1 MLVRRSVTALA
12 ALVLL
17 STAACGSDGEEGSS
31 GSSTAGGETLKGLA
45 VSGDFG
51 EKPTIKIDGL
61 EVEKVESAELIEG
74 DGPEVTKES
83 YVDYRFSIVNID
95 GEEVAG
101 NYQENE
107 PTQLVVA
114 SQPKSIIDAV
124 VGTRIG
130 SRVAIAI
137 PVKDLVGDEGAPQ
150 AGLEPD
156 ADMVLVFD
164 MIEEGEA
171 PPAPAE
177 CKDAGK
183 LTDEPEVV
191 AEGDDVTGLDFSGS
205 PENPPCELQVITL
218 KKGDGPKVKVGD
230 ELQADYYGTV
240 WGGEEPFDSSFE
252 RGEPA
257 TFPLAEGSLI
267 DGWVKGLEGVN
278 VGSRVMLVIPPE
290 QGYGE
295 QGSGDQIPGNSTLV
309 FVIDVLGV

>member
-1 MLVRRSVTALA
+1 MRVRRSVTALA

-17 STAACGSDGEEGSS
+17 STAACGSDGEGGSS
-31 GSSTAGGETLKGLA
+31 DSAGGETLDGLT

-51 EKPTIKIDGL
+51 EKPTIKIDEL
-61 EVEKVESAELIEG
+61 DVEKVESAELIEG
-74 DGPEVTKES
+74 DGPEVTKDS

-107 PTQLVVA
+107 PTELVVA
-114 SQPKSIIDAV
+114 QQPQSIIDAV

-137 PVKDLVGDEGAPQ
+137 PVKDLVGDQGAPQ

-191 AEGDDVTGLDFSGS
+191 AEGDTVTGLDFSGS

-218 KKGDGPKVKVGD
+218 TKGNGKTVKVGD
-230 ELQADYYGTV
+230 EIKAHYYGTV

-267 DGWVKGLEGVN
+267 DGWVKGLEGVK

-290 QGYGE
+290 QGYGD
-295 QGSGDQIPGNSTLV
+295 QGSGDQIPGGSTLV

>member
-17 STAACGSDGEEGSS
+17 STAACGSDGGGSDS
-31 GSSTAGGETLKGLA
+31 ASTGGATLDGLT
-45 VSGDFG
+45 VTGDFG
-51 EKPTIKIDGL
+51 KKPKVEIDGL
-61 EVEKVESAELIEG
+61 DVDGVESAELIAG
-74 DGPEVTKES
+74 DGGEVTKES
-83 YVDYRFSIVNID
+83 YVDYQVVVVNASS
-95 GEEVAG
+95 GEVLQDSYGQPEPIQMAVA
-101 NYQENE
+101 QQ
-107 PTQLVVA
+107 PPLVTDA
-114 SQPKSIIDAV
+114 IIGAQ
-124 VGTRIG
+124 IG
-130 SRVAIAI
+130 SRVAIAA
-137 PVKDLVGDEGAPQ
+137 PVEELVGEGGAAQVGMSDE
-150 AGLEPD
+150 D
-156 ADMVLVFD
+156 DVVLVFD
-164 MIEEGEA
+164 LVEEGEA

-191 AEGDDVTGLDFSGS
+191 AEGDSVTGLDFSDS
-205 PENPPCELQVITL
+205 PENPPCDLQVITL
-218 KKGDGPKVKVGD
+218 KKGNGKTVKVGD
-230 ELQADYYGTV
+230 EIQAHYYGTV

-267 DGWVKGLEGVN
+267 DGWVKGLEGVK

-295 QGSGDQIPGNSTLV
+295 QGSGDQIPGGSTLV

>member
-17 STAACGSDGEEGSS
+17 STAACGSEGGGGDTASTGEE
-31 GSSTAGGETLKGLA
+31 TLAGLT
-45 VSGDFG
+45 VTGDFG
-51 EKPTIKIDGL
+51 KKPKVEIDGL
-61 EVEKVESAELIEG
+61 DVDGVESAELIEG
-74 DGPEVTKES
+74 DGAEVTKDS

-107 PTQLVVA
+107 PTELVVA
-114 SQPKSIIDAV
+114 RQPQSIIDAV
-124 VGTRIG
+124 VGTHIG

-137 PVKDLVGDEGAPQ
+137 PVKDLVGEEGAPE

-171 PPAPAE
+171 PPAPVE
-177 CKDAGK
+177 CKDDGK

-191 AEGDDVTGLDFSGS
+191 AEGDNVTGLDFSGS

-218 KKGDGPKVKVGD
+218 KEGDGPTVKVGD
-230 ELQADYYGTV
+230 EIQAHYYGTV
-240 WGGEEPFDSSFE
+240 WGGKEPFDSSFE

-267 DGWVKGLEGVN
+267 DGWVKGLDGVE

-290 QGYGE
+290 QGYGD
-295 QGSGDQIPGNSTLV
+295 QGSGDQIPGGSTLV
-309 FVIDVLGV
+309 FVIDVLGK

>member
-17 STAACGSDGEEGSS
+17 STAACGSDGEEGSGSAS
-31 GSSTAGGETLKGLA
+31 GGGETLDGLT
-45 VSGDFG
+45 VSGEFG
-51 EKPTIKIDGL
+51 KKPKIEINDL
-61 EVEKVESAELIEG
+61 DVEKAESAELIEG
-74 DGPEVTKES
+74 DGPEVTEES

-95 GEEVAG
+95 GDEVAG

-107 PTQLVVA
+107 PTELVVA
-114 SQPKSIIDAV
+114 SQPQSIIDAV
-124 VGTRIG
+124 VGTHIG
-130 SRVAIAI
+130 SRIAIAI
-137 PVKDLVGDEGAPQ
+137 PVKDLVGEQGAPQ

-191 AEGDDVTGLDFSGS
+191 AEGDNVTGLDFADS

-218 KKGDGPKVKVGD
+218 KKGNGPKVKVGD
-230 ELQADYYGTV
+230 EIQAHYYGTV

-278 VGSRVMLVIPPE
+278 VGSRVMLVIPPA

-309 FVIDVLGV
+309 FVIDVLGA